1 MSGQTSTS
9 MRLPSRKRP
18 DPHNPMRILG
28 IDPGSETTGYGLI
41 ESDGSRHASVI
52 FGAIR
57 TSARQAFHERLL
69 QIYSRLMEVFSCEEI
84 HAVAIEGVF
93 HAANVQSAL
102 KLGHAR
108 GIALL
113 AAAQQGLPV
122 FEYSPLEIKS
132 AIVGYGRAEK
142 SQVQMMV
149 RHLLGLPATPTPD
162 DAADALAVAICHSH
176 RAGQKTTVRSRK
188 TRRRRS

>member
-1 MSGQTSTS
+1 
-9 MRLPSRKRP
+9 
-18 DPHNPMRILG
+18 MRILG

-41 ESDGSRHASVI
+41 ESDGSQYSSI
-52 FGAIR
+52 LFGAIR
-57 TSARQAFHERLL
+57 TSQRRPFHERLL
-69 QIYSRLMEVFSCEEI
+69 EIYTHLMDVVRREEI

-108 GIALL
+108 GVALL
-113 AAAQQGLPV
+113 VAAQRNLPV
-122 FEYSPLEIKS
+122 FEYSPLEIKK

-142 SQVQMMV
+142 DQVQIMV
-149 RHLLGLPATPTPD
+149 RLLLHLPDTPIPA

-176 RAGQKTTVRSRK
+176 WASRETSSSPEK
-188 TRRRRS
+188 RRRTRK

>member
-1 MSGQTSTS
+1 
-9 MRLPSRKRP
+9 
-18 DPHNPMRILG
+18 MRILG

-41 ESDGSRHASVI
+41 ESDGSRHASI
-52 FGAIR
+52 LFGAIR
-57 TSARQAFHERLL
+57 TSPKRTFHERLL
-69 QIYSRLMEVFSCEEI
+69 QIYTQLMDILAHEEI

-93 HAANVQSAL
+93 YAANVQSAL

-108 GIALL
+108 GVALL
-113 AAAQQGLPV
+113 VAAQQGLPV

-142 SQVQMMV
+142 SQVQLMV
-149 RHLLGLPATPTPD
+149 RHLLNLPEIPTPD

-176 RAGQKTTVRSRK
+176 AAGREQLRP
-188 TRRRRS
+188 TRRKGRGRK

>member
-1 MSGQTSTS
+1 
-9 MRLPSRKRP
+9 
-18 DPHNPMRILG
+18 MRILG

-41 ESDGSRHASVI
+41 ESDGSKHFPI
-52 FGAIR
+52 TFGAIR
-57 TSARQAFHERLL
+57 TAPRLAFHERLL
-69 QIYSRLMEVFSCEEI
+69 QIYKSLLAILAREEV

-93 HAANVQSAL
+93 YSANVQSAL

-108 GIALL
+108 GVALL
-113 AAAQQGLPV
+113 VAAQHGLPI
-122 FEYSPLEIKS
+122 FEYSPLEVKS

-149 RHLLGLPATPTPD
+149 RLLLGLKEAPAPD

-176 RAGQKTTVRSRK
+176 RMTRGLQGARGAGG
-188 TRRRRS
+188 RRVKGRGRQWKSGDARRIGR